1 MTNINDIT
9 YLIVRNTLPK
19 TLIKEIDKQV
29 KIIPIK
35 DILSVIRKLTMLAYH
50 GIEVIEN
57 KNSSRKE
64 SLMGLMSVQ
73 NSDMRSTTTLSAPLL
88 SLMVRSNS

>member
-19 TLIKEIDKQV
+19 NLIKEIYKQV

-57 KNSSRKE
+57 KNSSGKE
-64 SLMGLMSVQ
+64 SLMGVISVQ
-73 NSDMRSTTTLSAPLL
+73 NSDV
-88 SLMVRSNS
+88 SLAR